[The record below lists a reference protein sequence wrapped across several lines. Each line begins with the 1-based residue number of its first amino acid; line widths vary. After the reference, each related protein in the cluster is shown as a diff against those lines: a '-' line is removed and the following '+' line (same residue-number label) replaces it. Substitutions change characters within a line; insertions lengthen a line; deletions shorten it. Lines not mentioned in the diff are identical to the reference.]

1 MKAREMVFL
10 PRGTNCP
17 SLPGTG
23 GFPGTQNLS
32 ANTWDSPRQVRTV
45 GHPISSSCVPTPR
58 LEGIE
63 ALIRVK
69 GQELWPRDAANT
81 THGNSEERA
90 PLSLHDLHWPQGR
103 ERADKNGVLILPGMA
118 SGLDLT
124 S

>member
-10 PRGTNCP
+10 PRVTNCP

-58 LEGIE
+58 LEGTE
-63 ALIRVK
+63 TLIRVK
-69 GQELWPRDAANT
+69 GQELWPRDTAHP
-81 THGNSEERA
+81 THGTSEERA
-90 PLSLHDLHWPQGR
+90 PSPSMISTGH
-103 ERADKNGVLILPGMA
+103 RAKRRAGKNGVLILPGMA